1 MWRLLTIAVS
11 GSLLAVQ
18 NASPDFAAVLARHV
32 QNTQTAIAQDDAQ
45 YFSDKADVAAA
56 VTTAFVLSA
65 ADAVSFADFAQ
76 ELGDIRADQEADAS
90 TATPQATAPKIT
102 PVTVRGNLQGKGR
115 IIAAAEAAGQ
125 QAGLPQGYM
134 AAMAVIESS
143 INPSAR
149 RCQRNGCD
157 GAVGL
162 YQFVGDTGRRY
173 GLVTGGADHRTN
185 AAASIRA
192 AAQLARDNRAALVR
206 AGIPITGANLY
217 MAHQQGSDGAIATYR
232 LAHGTG
238 LRAGRGLM
246 HNIGNNLPGNIRR
259 QYFNGLPNGKHKFW
273 VLKPGVSATQAATA
287 FYRHWDA
294 NYARFEAAVN
304 RTFAGQ
310 LREVWA

>member
-32 QNTQTAIAQDDAQ
+32 QNTQTAFAQDDAQ

-90 TATPQATAPKIT
+90 TASPQAAPKIT
-102 PVTVRGNLQGKGR
+102 PVMIRDNLQGKGR
-115 IIAAAEAAGQ
+115 IIAAAESAGRQ
-125 QAGLPQGYM
+125 TNLPPSYM

-192 AAQLARDNRAALVR
+192 AALLARDNRAALVR

-232 LAHGTG
+232 LAHGMG

>member
-32 QNTQTAIAQDDAQ
+32 QNTQTAFAQDDAQ
-45 YFSDKADVAAA
+45 YFSDKADEAA
-56 VTTAFVLSA
+56 AFVLSA

-76 ELGDIRADQEADAS
+76 ELGDIQAEQAADAS
-90 TATPQATAPKIT
+90 GASPQAAAPKIT

-115 IIAAAEAAGQ
+115 IIAAAEAAGR

-143 INPSAR
+143 IDPSAR

-162 YQFVGDTGRRY
+162 YQFVGDTGRTY
-173 GLVTGGADHRTN
+173 GLVTASADRRTN

-238 LRAGRGLM
+238 FRTGRGLM

-259 QYFNGLPNGKHKFW
+259 QYFNGIPNGKHKFW
-273 VLKPGVSATQAATA
+273 VLKPGVSAAQAATA